1 MMPSNSIKLN
11 SANFDYYILRV
22 APNTELE
29 QIASKL
35 ATLREFD
42 ATGKY
47 LVLECSAKPDMSQFI
62 PY

>member
-22 APNTELE
+22 VPNTELE
-29 QIASKL
+29 QIASKF

-47 LVLECSAKPDMSQFI
+47 LFF
-62 PY
+62 